1 MSIYYSTPARNIL
14 VPELLPDTSRLTP
27 AELAS
32 YAAGGRALHAA
43 GIHPKRRDF
52 TSWQSAEPP
61 SWNSNSPTDSDAAA
75 VGLDSALGL
84 GFYIY
89 VIPDAVGLLD
99 LVPEG
104 TPALDD
110 NYLTDGA
117 DRWVVLAHGLDVSED
132 LKNAGGVSDDPILTS
147 FQIAVGDVVTAPTVG
162 CSFVGEGSS
171 SRWLSRHSDAEAWQ
185 VLEAKPSA
193 AALIAGW
200 DPSEALLDYFDVSPD
215 GAKLKAKHDRIAS
228 VRFRRADL
236 GENWQDALWNLP
248 VEAGGPLVMV
258 SPSFVMI
265 FLELSKAVIGSKFG
279 VRLVDL
285 PEGLRLA
292 GGKAPSLTVSRGS
305 GQRVHMDPVPGSA
318 GCYLLGGVGRPLR
331 LLDRGTDQK
340 GVLLAGWP
348 PAPLPTPI
356 S

>member
-1 MSIYYSTPARNIL
+1 MSIFYSTVARNPL
-14 VPELLPDTSRLTP
+14 VPEMMPSVSGLSA

-32 YAAGGRALHAA
+32 YAAAGRAIHAA
-43 GIHPKRRDF
+43 GIVPKRRDM
-52 TSWQSAEPP
+52 TTWQSQEPP

-132 LKNAGGVSDDPILTS
+132 LKIGGATADPILDS
-147 FQIAVGDVVTAPTVG
+147 FEIAVGDVVCAPTVG
-162 CSFVGEGSS
+162 CSFVGEGSY

-185 VLEAKPSA
+185 LLDAKPSA
-193 AALIAGW
+193 AAILAGW
-200 DPSEALLDYFDVSPD
+200 DPSEALLDHFDVTPD
-215 GAKLKAKHDRIAS
+215 GAKLKAKNDRIAS

-236 GENWQDALWNLP
+236 PDNWQDAMWSLP
-248 VEAGGPLVMV
+248 VELEGALVLV
-258 SPSFVMI
+258 SPSFVTVY
-265 FLELSKAVIGSKFG
+265 LELSKAVVGSKYG